1 MTREQVTAAGRR
13 KARDIAAVLPLAWV
27 FLIMPPMVYA
37 SVGAG
42 ELFGIPATVIYMFG
56 VWLGVIVLTAWNNS
70 RLAADDVV
78 EADRIDATD
87 YPP

>member
-1 MTREQVTAAGRR
+1 MTKRPVTVSERR
-13 KARDIAAVLPLAWV
+13 KARDIAAVLPMAMV
-27 FLIMPPMVYA
+27 FLILPPMAYA

-56 VWLGVIVLTAWNNS
+56 VWLGVIVLTAWNNR
-70 RLAADDVV
+70 RLGATDVV
-78 EADRIDATD
+78 ETDRIDATD

>member
-1 MTREQVTAAGRR
+1 MKPGPVTAAERR
-13 KARDIAAVLPLAWV
+13 KARDIAAILPFAMLFLVL
-27 FLIMPPMVYA
+27 PPMVYA

-56 VWLGVIVLTAWNNS
+56 VWFAAIVLTVWNNR
-70 RLAADDVV
+70 RLGATDVV
-78 EADRIDATD
+78 ETDRIEASD